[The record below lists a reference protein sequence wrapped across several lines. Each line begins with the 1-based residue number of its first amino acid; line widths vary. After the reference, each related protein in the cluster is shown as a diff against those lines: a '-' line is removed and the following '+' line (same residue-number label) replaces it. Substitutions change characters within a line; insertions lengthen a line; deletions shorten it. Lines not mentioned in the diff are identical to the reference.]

1 MAKKFLLIIMMFF
14 GAVTLLP
21 AATIPLSVGNDD
33 NTPTMPGGNKGPVLP
48 WYITQDGNVL
58 TMSATPCNYTLT
70 LYDED
75 DELVYSTFLP
85 AGTTLIVLPATLSG
99 TFEIRFEADTY
110 YYYGYIN
117 L

>member
-1 MAKKFLLIIMMFF
+1 MTKKFLFIFMMLF
-14 GAVTLLP
+14 GGGSLLQ
-21 AATIPLSVGNDD
+21 AATIPLSVGIDD
-33 NTPTMPGGNKGPVLP
+33 NTPTIPGHPKSPIEP
-48 WYITQDGNVL
+48 WYIDQNGYVL
-58 TMSATPCNYTLT
+58 TMSATPSDYILT

-85 AGTTLIVLPATLSG
+85 AGTTQVVLPTTLSG
-99 TFEIRFEADTY
+99 TFEIRFESDTY